1 MDEPRGCSPLGM
13 VPHLSQIP
21 GVSQSQSR
29 VRQMAFV
36 WVPADAVSIVRMAG
50 ESAGGTGTHED

>member
-1 MDEPRGCSPLGM
+1 MDEPRECSPLGM

-21 GVSQSQSR
+21 GVSQPQSR

-36 WVPADAVSIVRMAG
+36 WVPAAAVGIERTAS
-50 ESAGGTGTHED
+50 ESTEGTGTHKN